1 MDPVAQKV
9 INFVMGGANDKEKK
23 ARLAMIEEFKDTFNA
38 AQGVTSQPNMEQ
50 RQEQSAFQF
59 GNRAKAD
66 ELDLARKAGYDRG
79 NLDFSKEYAE
89 QILLPTQKAQTEM
102 QGDYVRGVMK
112 PGYDLRN
119 KQVDSRE
126 LMLDKMLEADSM
138 NRKRQNTM
146 DMLRTGGALLLNFL

>member
-9 INFVMGGANDKEKK
+9 INFVMGGADDKEKK

-38 AQGVTSQPNMEQ
+38 AQGVTSQPNMEE
-50 RQEQSAFQF
+50 RQENAAFQF

-66 ELDLARKAGYDRG
+66 ELDLARTTGLNDENIRTTG
-79 NLDFSKEYAE
+79 RFSREV
-89 QILLPTQKAQTEM
+89 LLPTQQAQTDM
-102 QGDYVRGVMK
+102 QGDYVTRVMT

-119 KQVDSRE
+119 KQVE
-126 LMLDKMLEADSM
+126 TNQAMLGQLIEADSM

-146 DMLRTGGALLLNFL
+146 DMLRTGGAILLNFL

>member
-23 ARLAMIEEFKDTFNA
+23 ARLEMIEEFKDTFNA

-50 RQEQSAFQF
+50 RQEESAFQF
-59 GNRAKAD
+59 DNRAKVDA
-66 ELDLARKAGYDRG
+66 LDLARKAGYDRG

-102 QGDYVRGVMK
+102 QSDYVRGVMK

-119 KQVDSRE
+119 KQVESR
-126 LMLDKMLEADSM
+126 LQMADKLIEADNM

-146 DMLRTGGALLLNFL
+146 DMLRTGGAILLNFL

>member
-9 INFVMGGANDKEKK
+9 INFVMGGADDKEKK
-23 ARLAMIEEFKDTFNA
+23 ARLAMIEEFKDTFDA
-38 AQGVTSQPNMEQ
+38 AQGVTSQPNMEE
-50 RQEQSAFQF
+50 RQQNAAFQF
-59 GNRAKAD
+59 GNREKNDA
-66 ELDLARKAGYDRG
+66 LDLARTTGLNDESIRTSG
-79 NLDFSKEYAE
+79 RYARE
-89 QILLPTQKAQTEM
+89 VLLPTQQAQTDM

-119 KQVDSRE
+119 KQVE
-126 LMLDKMLEADSM
+126 TNQAMLGQLLEADSM